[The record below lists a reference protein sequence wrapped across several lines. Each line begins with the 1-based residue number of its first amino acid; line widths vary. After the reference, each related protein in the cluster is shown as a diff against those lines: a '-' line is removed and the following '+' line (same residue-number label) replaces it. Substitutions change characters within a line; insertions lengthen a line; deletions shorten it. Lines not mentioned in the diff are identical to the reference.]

1 MAAAPRCVAHFVAAR
16 FLQPDRGKIAG
27 FFVSRGEGGGS
38 KDREDLEGD
47 VEKFCL
53 VSFSLSGLSLCSIIV
68 RLGREKSTG
77 ERTRKKKLR
86 GYFKMNSF
94 GEFCYIVCANKR
106 QRLK

>member
-38 KDREDLEGD
+38 KDREDLEG
-47 VEKFCL
+47 ENF
-53 VSFSLSGLSLCSIIV
+53 VSYLFLSRVSLCSIIV

-77 ERTRKKKLR
+77 
-86 GYFKMNSF
+86 
-94 GEFCYIVCANKR
+94 GEDA
-106 QRLK
+106 